1 MFGVNIYRVSGVS
14 MQPRIPAGSF
24 VLCMGALRTKLKPGA
39 IYLFEHPRFGQLI
52 KTLSNIDNAGNLW
65 FKGENSN
72 SVSTQEMGPIRQKR
86 VIGKVTWVISA

>member
-1 MFGVNIYRVSGVS
+1 MFGVNICRVSGVS

-24 VLCMGALRTKLKPGA
+24 VLCMGALRTKLKPGG

-52 KTLSNIDNAGNLW
+52 KTLSNVDSAGNLW
-65 FKGENSN
+65 FKGENSH
-72 SVSTQEMGPIRQKR
+72 SVTMQEMGPIRQNR